1 MITDRISLNLLYIYL
16 KRIEANEGPIKDII
30 ISHRS
35 NREDRIEKTL
45 PRFEN
50 LTQIWNFINKET
62 SPGGFNNI
70 HCLNLGL
77 YRLKSFIVDKDK
89 SANVKEKS
97 NFLVQAKGDGSFKTT
112 GNLRKSTH
120 RDLFTGYSPR
130 FKEVEERWK
139 SFILSEY
146 IKEQVK
152 YIDCGYIEVYFEA
165 AINDLK
171 KLYNKYREKRTIITK
186 ELYNKNIRR
195 K

>member
-16 KRIEANEGPIKDII
+16 KRVEANEGPIKDII

-35 NREDRIEKTL
+35 NREDLIEKTL

-62 SPGGFNNI
+62 SPGGFDNI

-89 SANVKEKS
+89 NAKVKEKS
-97 NFLVQAKGDGSFKTT
+97 NFLVRSKGDGGFHTT
-112 GNLRKSTH
+112 GNLRGSTH
-120 RDLFTGYSPR
+120 KDLKIGYSPR
-130 FKEVEERWK
+130 FKEVEKKWK
-139 SFILSEY
+139 EFILNEY
-146 IKEQVK
+146 IKDQVK

-165 AINDLK
+165 AIKDLK
-171 KLYNKYREKRTIITK
+171 KLYDKYRENRSIITK